1 MISAFGVEHEISK
14 SGIMPAIAEN
24 AARVPHKT
32 LSGVASKLVARRAG
46 KAKPSKY
53 GFAHANGKVY
63 LLPKPTV
70 RNNKY
75 KAGQAL
81 NKLGLTKWRSEV
93 TRGFRNDL

>member
-1 MISAFGVEHEISK
+1 MNSFGVEHEVSK
-14 SGIMPAIAEN
+14 SGVMAAAAET
-24 AARVPHKT
+24 ASKVPHKT

-46 KAKPSKY
+46 KVKPSKY